1 MGGFPMFW
9 EIRHRAVMA
18 RDTFRPD
25 SPATPTGVRQNSTAG
40 RSPALAVLVALR
52 PSQWTKNFILFAG
65 LLFGGKLLDPSAAIT
80 STLAFAVFC
89 ILSGVVYLVNDVRD
103 VDADRAHPTKSR
115 RPIAAGDLS
124 IPAALTWAV
133 VLAAAALGGA
143 FWLDRGFAVVAL
155 AYVVLLTMYST
166 TLKHHAILD
175 VLSIAAGFVLRA
187 VAGAVVLHVAISH
200 WLLVLTLLGA
210 LFLALSKRRAEMAQL
225 TDGGRGHRRSLNDYS
240 PLLLDQLI
248 TIVAASTLLGYAFY
262 TISPETVAKF
272 GTDRLVFTL
281 PFPTYGI
288 FRYLFL
294 LHQREGG
301 ANPSELLLQDRP
313 IQICIAM
320 WTLTVAFL
328 IYGPWR

>member
-1 MGGFPMFW
+1 
-9 EIRHRAVMA
+9 MA
-18 RDTFRPD
+18 RDTFRTD
-25 SPATPTGVRQNSTAG
+25 SPATPPGERPDSTAR
-40 RSPALAVLVALR
+40 RSAVAAVVVALR
-52 PSQWTKNFILFAG
+52 PAQWTKNFILFAG
-65 LLFGGKLLDPSAAIT
+65 LLFGGKLLDPGAVAT
-80 STLAFAVFC
+80 ALAAFATFC
-89 ILSGVVYLVNDVRD
+89 VLSGVVYLINDVRD
-103 VDADRAHPTKSR
+103 VEADRAHPTKRR
-115 RPIAAGDLS
+115 RPIAAGDLT
-124 IPAALTWAV
+124 I
-133 VLAAAALGGA
+133 AAAWTTAAVLTVASLAVAL
-143 FWLDRGFAVVAL
+143 WLDPGFALVAG
-155 AYVVLLTMYST
+155 AYVSLLTLYST
-166 TLKHHAILD
+166 ALKHHAILD
-175 VLSIAAGFVLRA
+175 VLTIASGFVLRA

-210 LFLALSKRRAEMAQL
+210 LFLALSKRRAEMTTLA
-225 TDGGRGHRRSLNDYS
+225 DGGRAHRRSLNDYS

-281 PFPTYGI
+281 PFPMYGV

-313 IQICIAM
+313 IQICIAL
-320 WTLTVAFL
+320 WALTVAFL

>member
-1 MGGFPMFW
+1 
-9 EIRHRAVMA
+9 MA
-18 RDTFRPD
+18 RDTFRTN
-25 SPATPTGVRQNSTAG
+25 SPATPTGERLPSTAR
-40 RSPALAVLVALR
+40 RSPVAAVVVALR
-52 PSQWTKNFILFAG
+52 PAQWTKNFILFAG
-65 LLFGGKLLDPSAAIT
+65 LLFGGKLLDPAAVT
-80 STLAFAVFC
+80 TAVLAFAVFC
-89 ILSGVVYLVNDVRD
+89 LLSGVVYLINDVRD
-103 VDADRAHPTKSR
+103 IEADRLHPSKSK

-124 IPAALTWAV
+124 ATAALAWAV
-133 VLAAAALGGA
+133 ALTGTSLAAA
-143 FWLDRGFAVVAL
+143 FWLDRGFAIVAL
-155 AYVVLLTMYST
+155 AYVTLLTLYST
-166 TLKHHAILD
+166 ALKHHAILD
-175 VLSIAAGFVLRA
+175 VLTIAAGFVLRA

-210 LFLALSKRRAEMAQL
+210 LFLALSKRRAEMTTL
-225 TDGGRGHRRSLNDYS
+225 VDGGRSHRRTLSEYS
-240 PLLLDQLI
+240 PQLLDQLI

-281 PFPTYGI
+281 PFPMYGI

-313 IQICIAM
+313 IQVCIAL
-320 WTLTVAFL
+320 WALSVAFL